1 MGARA
6 VVWVATAAVLG
17 AQLAPWRLPAPGLAG
32 VGAVLAVV
40 AGLRRHRVLALAA
53 VAVLAAS
60 ASRARLDSVDGPAPA
75 AGDVG
80 PLALPLA
87 TTLEGEVADVRHLAG
102 PRAVVLLRALSV
114 DDGGTRRRVDG
125 LVRLTAR
132 CGLPKL
138 RAGDCVRAETTLRA
152 PRGFANPGSFDVAG
166 HLARRGVRAIG
177 SVWQCQR
184 LERLPRPT
192 GGVAMRLA
200 RWRERLART
209 IARTVPAPRAA
220 VLRALVLGDESGI
233 DEPRRRAFTRAGVVH
248 VLSVSGLHVG
258 LVALASF
265 ALARWLLARSERALL
280 ALDVRRIAA
289 LASLG
294 PVTLYGAL
302 AGFEVAT
309 LRSVIMTG
317 IGVLA
322 VLLGR
327 RIDVLRTLALA
338 AAAVA
343 LAQPGAPREIGF
355 QLSFASVLALALG
368 VRRWASGPAASWRA
382 RLRATLVVSVSALA
396 GTAPLTALHF
406 QQVSPMSLLANP
418 LVVPLFGSLVVV
430 LGLAAACVEPVS
442 AAVART
448 LFALAGHA
456 LRPGIALVELLAR
469 PSWAALDVPAPSG
482 IELVLLYATLA
493 AAVVPGGRTRRAI
506 AAAAVLGMAIDAGW
520 WIRERWAPGVLRV
533 TFLDVGQGDA
543 AVAELPDGRVLVVDA
558 GGFAGSDFDTG
569 AAIVAPY
576 LATRKIAR
584 IDALVMSHAHPDH
597 SGGLAFLVRRYR
609 PSELWWNGWPGR
621 GTEWERLV
629 AALGETGVPAVVL
642 HRDDPLPAYGDTV
655 TLLHPP
661 AGWTVPALNE
671 TSLALRLRRGAVGV
685 LLTGDVEAHAE
696 SSLLGV
702 RDGLSA
708 RVLKVPHHGSRTSSS
723 ADLLDAVAPDLA
735 VISVGADNRYHL
747 PAPEVEGRYRARGIC
762 VLRTDRCGAVTVVT
776 DGRRLDVTTFRPG
789 CACAPAVLRG
799 LTQELQRFG

>member
-1 MGARA
+1 VGARA
-6 VVWVATAAVLG
+6 VVWVATAAVLA
-17 AQLAPWRLPAPGLAG
+17 AQLAPWRMPAAGLAG

-40 AGLRRHRVLALAA
+40 ARVRRHRVLALAA

-60 ASRARLDSVDGPAPA
+60 AGRVRLDSVDGAASA

-80 PLALPLA
+80 ALPLPLV

-114 DDGGTRRRVDG
+114 DDGGTRRRVHG

-138 RAGDCVRAETTLRA
+138 RAGDGLRASTTLRA

-166 HLARRGVRAIG
+166 HLARRGVRVTG
-177 SVWQCQR
+177 SVWLCQR

-192 GGVAMRLA
+192 RGVATRLA

-220 VLRALVLGDESGI
+220 ILRALVLGDESGI
-233 DEPRRRAFTRAGVVH
+233 DEPRRQAFTRAGVVH

-265 ALARWLLARSERALL
+265 ALVRWLLARSERALL

-289 LASLG
+289 VASLG
-294 PVTLYGAL
+294 PVALYGAL

-317 IGVLA
+317 VGVLA

-338 AAAVA
+338 AVAVA

-368 VRRWASGPAASWRA
+368 ARRWTPGPATSWGA

-406 QQVSPMSLLANP
+406 QQISPMSLLANP

-430 LGLAAACVEPVS
+430 LGLAGACVEPIS
-442 AAVART
+442 AAAART

-456 LRPGIALVELLAR
+456 LRPGIAVVERLAR
-469 PSWAALDVPAPSG
+469 PSWAALAVPAPSG
-482 IELVLLYATLA
+482 IELVLLYTILAT
-493 AAVVPGGRTRRAI
+493 VVMPGGRIRRTL
-506 AAAAVLGMAIDAGW
+506 AAAAVLAMVIDAGW
-520 WIRERWAPGVLRV
+520 WVRERWAPGVLRV

-558 GGFAGSDFDTG
+558 GGFAGSDFETG

-609 PSELWWNGWPGR
+609 PSELWWSGWPGR
-621 GTEWERLV
+621 GAEWHRLV
-629 AALGETGVPAVVL
+629 AALAETGVPAVVL
-642 HRDDPLPAYGDTV
+642 HRDDPLPAYADMV
-655 TLLHPP
+655 TLLHPL
-661 AGWTVPALNE
+661 ADWTVAALNE
-671 TSLALRLRRGAVGV
+671 TSLTLRLRRGAIGV

-696 SSLLGV
+696 SSLLGA
-702 RDGLSA
+702 RNALAA
-708 RVLKVPHHGSRTSSS
+708 RVLKAPHHGSRTSSS
-723 ADLLDAVAPDLA
+723 ADFLDAVAPQVA

-747 PAPEVEGRYRARGIC
+747 PAPDVEERYRARGIC

-789 CACAPAVLRG
+789 CACPPAASRG
-799 LTQELQRFG
+799 PTRQRFG

>member
-17 AQLAPWRLPAPGLAG
+17 AQLAPWRLPAAGLAA

-40 AGLRRHRVLALAA
+40 AGVRRHRVLALAA
-53 VAVLAAS
+53 VAALAAS
-60 ASRARLDSVDGPAPA
+60 AGRARLDFVDGPASA

-80 PLALPLA
+80 ALALPLA
-87 TTLEGEVADVRHLAG
+87 TILEGEVADVRHLAG

-114 DDGGTRRRVDG
+114 DDEGTRRRVDG
-125 LVRLTAR
+125 LVGSRR

-138 RAGDCVRAETTLRA
+138 RAGDASGGDDARGATRLRNPAASTSPAISRGAACGRSARSGSASVSSAPGRPAASRRGSPDGASDWRARSRA
-152 PRGFANPGSFDVAG
+152 P
-166 HLARRGVRAIG
+166 
-177 SVWQCQR
+177 
-184 LERLPRPT
+184 
-192 GGVAMRLA
+192 
-200 RWRERLART
+200 
-209 IARTVPAPRAA
+209 PAPR
-220 VLRALVLGDESGI
+220 VLRALVLGDERYDDRGGG
-233 DEPRRRAFTRAGVVH
+233 PPRAGVVH

-355 QLSFASVLALALG
+355 QLSFASVLALVLG
-368 VRRWASGPAASWRA
+368 VRRWASGPPASWRA

-442 AAVART
+442 GAVART
-448 LFALAGHA
+448 LFALAGHP

-482 IELVLLYATLA
+482 IDLVLLYATLA
-493 AAVVPGGRTRRAI
+493 TAVLPGGRTRCDRRR
-506 AAAAVLGMAIDAGW
+506 LG
-520 WIRERWAPGVLRV
+520 WAPTPGGGSAALGSGAQV

-543 AVAELPDGRVLVVDA
+543 PSRSCRRPGPGRRR

-569 AAIVAPY
+569 RPSSRPTSQREDRPHRRLSRY
-576 LATRKIAR
+576 
-584 IDALVMSHAHPDH
+584 AHPITRRPGVLYGAGH
-597 SGGLAFLVRRYR
+597 QSGERMAGAHWGAWSGLSPRRVCR
-609 PSELWWNGWPGR
+609 RSCCI
-621 GTEWERLV
+621 
-629 AALGETGVPAVVL
+629 ETTRCPPTATWSPCCI
-642 HRDDPLPAYGDTV
+642 RR
-655 TLLHPP
+655 P
-661 AGWTVPALNE
+661 AG
-671 TSLALRLRRGAVGV
+671 RFRR
-685 LLTGDVEAHAE
+685 
-696 SSLLGV
+696 
-702 RDGLSA
+702 
-708 RVLKVPHHGSRTSSS
+708 
-723 ADLLDAVAPDLA
+723 
-735 VISVGADNRYHL
+735 
-747 PAPEVEGRYRARGIC
+747 
-762 VLRTDRCGAVTVVT
+762 
-776 DGRRLDVTTFRPG
+776 
-789 CACAPAVLRG
+789 
-799 LTQELQRFG
+799 